1 MHEVAAD
8 IGALRKVFNIFF
20 TFHDASTNLAVTGS

>member
-8 IGALRKVFNIFF
+8 LCASRKVFNIFF
-20 TFHDASTNLAVTGS
+20 TFPDASTNLAVTGS